1 MQKSSVLP
9 FIILCLA
16 VFGGKDPS
24 RDSPAFETK
33 DFFQISISDDW
44 FICHVQ
50 TRTSVSF
57 NFTVTSAFSYK
68 TIPLILE
75 DLHCF
80 AINQ

>member
-57 NFTVTSAFSYK
+57 NFTVTFAFSYK

-80 AINQ
+80 VINQ

>member
-9 FIILCLA
+9 FILLCLA

-24 RDSPAFETK
+24 SNSPAFETK

-80 AINQ
+80 VINQ

>member
-9 FIILCLA
+9 FILLCLA

-24 RDSPAFETK
+24 RNSPAFETK

-75 DLHCF
+75 ELIST
-80 AINQ
+80 AL

>member
-9 FIILCLA
+9 FILLCLA

-24 RDSPAFETK
+24 SNSPAFETK

>member
-9 FIILCLA
+9 LMLLCLA

-24 RDSPAFETK
+24 RNSPAFETK
-33 DFFQISISDDW
+33 DFFQISISDDL

-57 NFTVTSAFSYK
+57 NFTVTSAFSYE
-68 TIPLILE
+68 TISLILE
-75 DLHCF
+75 ELIST
-80 AINQ
+80 AL

>member
-9 FIILCLA
+9 FILLCLA

-24 RDSPAFETK
+24 SNSPAFETK

-50 TRTSVSF
+50 SRTSVSF

>member
-9 FIILCLA
+9 FILLCLA

-24 RDSPAFETK
+24 RNSPAFETK

-57 NFTVTSAFSYK
+57 NFTVTSAFSYE

-75 DLHCF
+75 ELIST
-80 AINQ
+80 AL